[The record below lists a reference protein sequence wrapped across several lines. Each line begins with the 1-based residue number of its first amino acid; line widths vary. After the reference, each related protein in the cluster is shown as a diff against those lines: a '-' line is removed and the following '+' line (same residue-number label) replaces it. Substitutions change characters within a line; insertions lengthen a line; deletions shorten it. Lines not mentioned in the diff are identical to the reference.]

1 MNPILWLLA
10 YLLGVAIA
18 DGLWHGFAWLL
29 SKLRRKPRGNPIT
42 YDQANQ
48 ILRAYFVDASGQP
61 ISESKHPFLK
71 TIESVTDK
79 KS

>member
-1 MNPILWLLA
+1 MNPFRWFLQ
-10 YLLGVAIA
+10 
-18 DGLWHGFAWLL
+18 
-29 SKLRRKPRGNPIT
+29 KLRRKPRGTPIT

-48 ILRAYFVDASGQP
+48 ILRSYFVDANDRP